1 MLERPKRRLSV
12 SGTGPGEIE
21 RNHGHH
27 AVIESARQTFELSGW
42 APHQHQTPSEN
53 RPHHQREMLLHYIT
67 SLTLDAECIV
77 EDIRTHWSVKNDLH

>member
-12 SGTGPGEIE
+12 SGTGPGELE
-21 RNHGHH
+21 RDHGHH

-42 APHQHQTPSEN
+42 APHQHQAPSEN
-53 RPHHQREMLLHYIT
+53 RPHHQRETLLHP

-77 EDIRTHWSVKNDLH
+77 EDIRTHWSVENNLH